1 MLSVLQEKKDGYRF
15 CYVLSDGEKRYV
27 GGLTE
32 EGFLTC
38 EAACPYKELMLRTL
52 INKCMNEFVTAIRT
66 ADAWGVD
73 LARFGF
79 EAGPGGMYT
88 ASFETLALPH
98 DCGH

>member
-1 MLSVLQEKKDGYRF
+1 
-15 CYVLSDGEKRYV
+15 
-27 GGLTE
+27 
-32 EGFLTC
+32 
-38 EAACPYKELMLRTL
+38 MLRTL